1 MFTTI
6 REEYIEPALNRD
18 SVRVAHEGEHTVV
31 TFEVPGFTKDEI
43 SLTELDGV
51 VKVRARHNSADGAQ
65 HSSKGRSYTYN
76 TGQDKLDKV
85 EATLKNGMLE
95 VRFLESSGRKDEVRD
110 IPIVD

>member
-18 SVRVAHEGEHTVV
+18 SVRVTHESEHTVV

-51 VKVRARHNSADGAQ
+51 VKVRARHNSTDGAQ
-65 HSSKGRSYTYN
+65 HSSKERSYTYN

-95 VRFLESSGRKDEVRD
+95 VRFLKSSNKKDEAKN